1 MRIALAN
8 YEESEHRCLT
18 HRIPSFSLSPHLLL
32 ITKSLLFAP
41 PSVVTAKPAFSS
53 LLFHDDYLR
62 VLSWCLV
69 DKKGGSNAS
78 VLKVSLASW

>member
-1 MRIALAN
+1 
-8 YEESEHRCLT
+8 
-18 HRIPSFSLSPHLLL
+18 
-32 ITKSLLFAP
+32 
-41 PSVVTAKPAFSS
+41 VVTAKPAFSS